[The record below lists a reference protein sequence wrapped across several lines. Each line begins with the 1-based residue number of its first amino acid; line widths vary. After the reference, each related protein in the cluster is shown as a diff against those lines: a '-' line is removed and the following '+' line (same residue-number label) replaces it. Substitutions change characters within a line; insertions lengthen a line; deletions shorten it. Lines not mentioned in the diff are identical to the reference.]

1 LAACKDDEAVSGD
14 IGMTLRVDHVAGAA
28 FIGFGILIIA
38 LSGDLPMGNLSL
50 PGSGFMPKILAVFM
64 MLFGLLL
71 IARANESSPFA
82 ELEWTDGKHAALV
95 IGVTAV
101 ATALFEQ
108 LGFLTT
114 TILMIFALLVII
126 ERRKLLPAAVYSVGV
141 TLLTYLTFEYVL
153 KTPLVAGPF
162 GF

>member
-1 LAACKDDEAVSGD
+1 MKAMS
-14 IGMTLRVDHVAGAA
+14 LRADHIAGAA

-38 LSGDLPMGNLSL
+38 LSGDLPIGNLSM
-50 PGSGFMPKILAVFM
+50 PGSGFMPKILAVLTI
-64 MLFGLLL
+64 LFGLLL
-71 IARANESSPFA
+71 LARANESQPFA
-82 ELEWTDGKHAALV
+82 ELEWSDGKHAALV
-95 IGVTAV
+95 VAVTAV
-101 ATALFEQ
+101 AVALFEQ

-114 TILMIFALLVII
+114 TTLMIFALLVVI

-153 KTPLVAGPF
+153 KTPLVSGPW